1 MAAVRVPLLDL
12 GAQYETIREELVPA
26 IESVLASQRFIGGPE
41 VEGLEREVAE
51 LCGVGY
57 GVGCSSGTDAL
68 LMSLMTLG
76 IGPGDEVVTT
86 PYSFFATASS
96 IWRVG
101 ARPVFVDIDP
111 GTFNIDPTRVEAAV
125 TEKTRAVMPVHL
137 FGQCADMDPIVD
149 VARRHGL
156 EVIEDAAQALG
167 AGDRGRPAG
176 SMGRVGCFSFYPSKN
191 LGAVGDAGM
200 VVTDDEALAERL
212 KSCRNHGEWER
223 YHHDTVGGNFRLDAI
238 QAAALRVKLRHLDAW
253 HSARRENARHYE
265 ARFEDVEGLGTPA
278 VRDPNECI
286 FNQYVIRVPRAE
298 ACREFLAE
306 RGIGTA
312 VYYPLSLHQQPCFAS
327 LGYGEGDFPE
337 SERAAAETIAIP
349 IYPELTAE
357 QLDYVADALIEF
369 VRTTD

>member
-176 SMGRVGCFSFYPSKN
+176 SMGRR
-191 LGAVGDAGM
+191 
-200 VVTDDEALAERL
+200 RL
-212 KSCRNHGEWER
+212 LQLLPVEEPRRRRRRRDGR
-223 YHHDTVGGNFRLDAI
+223 DRRRG
-238 QAAALRVKLRHLDAW
+238 
-253 HSARRENARHYE
+253 ARR
-265 ARFEDVEGLGTPA
+265 
-278 VRDPNECI
+278 
-286 FNQYVIRVPRAE
+286 
-298 ACREFLAE
+298 
-306 RGIGTA
+306 
-312 VYYPLSLHQQPCFAS
+312 
-327 LGYGEGDFPE
+327 
-337 SERAAAETIAIP
+337 AAE
-349 IYPELTAE
+349 ELP
-357 QLDYVADALIEF
+357 QP
-369 VRTTD
+369 R